1 MTTKKLTSAIGQLN
15 VQCTLPP
22 PPPSSTNLPTY
33 QPTYPPTYLPTY
45 QPTYLL
51 NYLPT
56 YLPTFLPNYPPT
68 FLPTYVLTYL
78 PTYLTTHLP
87 SYLTTHLSTLSLEA
101 PTTKLH
107 HKAHLDTCCCY
118 RIESLG
124 LVLDRNSSFRHAL
137 GLDCYNFSISSYLRR
152 HRFVNTD

>member
-1 MTTKKLTSAIGQLN
+1 MGNTFRDDHKEINQRNWTVKRAMHIA
-15 VQCTLPP
+15 PP
-22 PPPSSTNLPTY
+22 PHHQPTYLPAY

-45 QPTYLL
+45 QPTYLPSYL
-51 NYLPT
+51 TTHLPSYLPT
-56 YLPTFLPNYPPT
+56 YL
-68 FLPTYVLTYL
+68 LTYL

-137 GLDCYNFSISSYLRR
+137 ELDCYSFSISSYLRH

>member
-1 MTTKKLTSAIGQLN
+1 MGNTFRDDHKEINQRNWTVKRAMHIA
-15 VQCTLPP
+15 PP
-22 PPPSSTNLPTY
+22 PPHHQPTYLPTY

-45 QPTYLL
+45 Q
-51 NYLPT
+51 
-56 YLPTFLPNYPPT
+56 
-68 FLPTYVLTYL
+68 

-137 GLDCYNFSISSYLRR
+137 ELDCYSFSISSYLRH